1 MCMLPRMPRTLWAAL
16 LFLFAA
22 CAPQSP
28 GEAAAAPAEAAAQ
41 VRYHFGDDQDGK
53 LGWADPNFDD
63 SAWPVAQQG
72 RWPMPPY
79 DSDGFIWVRVRVP
92 TREAAAGPLA
102 LRLRS
107 KNVLIA
113 DEIFVNGTLVGHQGS
128 LPPRSEMSL
137 YARDEVFSLPAGL
150 TAPGSAAALAFRA
163 WYPAGGRSLARE
175 GGAVFTI
182 DPSQMQHLA
191 LQADHD
197 ASLIAEGPNL
207 VLNGIILMLG
217 AGLLVFWRW
226 AGGRDLLVCSW
237 MLMATSLM
245 ELWNISFPSGLMSI
259 SGRAYFLV
267 DVGLQALS
275 MAANVE
281 LVWTVHGLRAL
292 SIKRL
297 YHATWVIGTAAYL
310 ILMLAVNPSPIVLWS
325 SLAMVPAIASFDC
338 IQIAVNLWAL
348 MAKRANRLIAVAMIV
363 IAVSDLLQNF
373 GLLRGANFGRFHET
387 YFGLSLFLCEFALFV
402 MLGRRAWQAWRA
414 RDELRVEFDA
424 AREVQQRLVTPAVD
438 VPGFKI
444 ESVYAPAKQ
453 VGGDFFR
460 VLPEADG
467 GVLVVVGDVS
477 GKGLKAAMTVSAII
491 GALRTM
497 PAVTPSQV
505 LGALNRGLAGQL
517 QGGFVTCCAARIGRS
532 GTVTIANAGHLSPY
546 RNGAEVPV
554 AAGLPLGIAPNAE
567 YEESQF
573 QLQPTESL
581 TFVSD
586 GIVEARNPSGE
597 LFGFDRTLQISTSGA
612 QAIARAA
619 IDFGQDDDITVLT
632 LTWLDAPRQSI
643 KPLGT
648 PAPAPA

>member
-1 MCMLPRMPRTLWAAL
+1 MLPRIPRMLWIAL

-22 CAPQSP
+22 CAPRSP

-41 VRYHFGDDQDGK
+41 VRYHFGDDMR
-53 LGWADPNFDD
+53 WADPNFDD
-63 SAWPVAQQG
+63 SSWPVAHQG
-72 RWPMPPY
+72 HWPVPPY

-92 TREAAAGPLA
+92 TSETVAGPLA
-102 LRLRS
+102 LRLRG

-113 DEIFVNGTLVGHQGS
+113 DEIFVNGVLVGRQGS
-128 LPPRSEMSL
+128 LPPRTEMSL
-137 YARDEVFSLPAGL
+137 YARDEIFSLPTGL
-150 TAPGSAAALAFRA
+150 TAPGSAAVLAFRA
-163 WYPAGGRSLARE
+163 WYPAGGRSLARV
-175 GGAVFTI
+175 GGEVFTI
-182 DPSQMQHLA
+182 DASQMQHLA

-207 VLNGIILMLG
+207 ALNGIILMLG

-245 ELWNISFPSGLMSI
+245 ELWNISFPSGLVSI

-267 DVGLQALS
+267 DAGLQALS
-275 MAANVE
+275 MAASVE
-281 LVWTVHGLRAL
+281 LVWTVHGLRAVG
-292 SIKRL
+292 IRRL
-297 YHATWVIGTAAYL
+297 YHASWVIGTAAYL
-310 ILMLAVNPSPIVLWS
+310 ILMLAANPSPIILWS
-325 SLAMVPAIASFDC
+325 SLVMVPAIASFDC
-338 IQIAVNLWAL
+338 IQVAVNLWAL
-348 MAKRANRLIAVAMIV
+348 MTKRANRLIAVAMIV

-373 GLLRGANFGRFHET
+373 GYLRGANFGRFHET

-424 AREVQQRLVTPAVD
+424 AREVQQQLVAPAVD

-444 ESVYAPAKQ
+444 ESFYAPAKH

-467 GVLVVVGDVS
+467 GMLVVVGDVS
-477 GKGLKAAMTVSAII
+477 GKGLKAAMTVSAIV

-497 PAVTPSQV
+497 PALAPSQV

-517 QGGFVTCCAARIGRS
+517 RGGFVTCCAARVGRD
-532 GTVTIANAGHLSPY
+532 GTVIIANAGHLSPY

-554 AAGLPLGIAPNAE
+554 AAGLPLGIDPAAK
-567 YEESQF
+567 YEANQF
-573 QLQPTESL
+573 RLLPTESL

-586 GIVEARNPSGE
+586 GIVEARNAAGD
-597 LFGFDRTLQISTSGA
+597 LFGFDRTQRISMSGA
-612 QAIARAA
+612 EAIAQAA

-632 LTWLDAPRQSI
+632 LTWLQESGQSNGPIRAPT
-643 KPLGT
+643 LE
-648 PAPAPA
+648 PA

>member
-1 MCMLPRMPRTLWAAL
+1 MLPRMPRMLWIAL
-16 LFLFAA
+16 LPLFAA
-22 CAPQSP
+22 CAPWSP
-28 GEAAAAPAEAAAQ
+28 AEAASAPAEPAAQ
-41 VRYHFGDDQDGK
+41 VRYHFGDDPR
-53 LGWADPNFDD
+53 WAAPNFDD
-63 SAWPVAQQG
+63 SAWPVAHQG
-72 RWPMPPY
+72 QWPVPPY

-102 LRLRS
+102 LRLRD

-113 DEIFVNGTLVGHQGS
+113 DEIFVNGVLVGRQGS
-128 LPPRSEMSL
+128 PPPRTEMSL

-150 TAPGSAAALAFRA
+150 AAPGSTAVLAFRT

-182 DPSQMQHLA
+182 DASQMQHLA

-207 VLNGIILMLG
+207 ALNGILLMLG
-217 AGLLVFWRW
+217 VGLLVFWRR

-245 ELWNISFPSGLMSI
+245 SLWNSSSPLGLVTISWRTFVV
-259 SGRAYFLV
+259 V
-267 DVGLQALS
+267 DAGLQALS
-275 MAANVE
+275 MAASVE

-292 SIKRL
+292 GVKRL
-297 YHATWVIGTAAYL
+297 YHASWAIGTAAYL
-310 ILMLAVNPSPIVLWS
+310 ILMLAVKPSPIVLWS
-325 SLAMVPAIASFDC
+325 SLAMMPAIASFDC

-348 MAKRANRLIAVAMIV
+348 MTKRANRMIAVAMIV
-363 IAVSDLLQNF
+363 ISVADLLQNF
-373 GLLRGANFGRFHET
+373 GYLRGAKFGPFQET

-438 VPGFKI
+438 VPGFRI
-444 ESVYAPAKQ
+444 ESVYAPAKH

-477 GKGLKAAMTVSAII
+477 GKGLKAAMTVSAIV

-497 PAVTPSQV
+497 PALTPSQI
-505 LGALNRGLAGQL
+505 LDALNRGLTGQL
-517 QGGFVTCCAARIGRS
+517 QGGFVTCCAARVGRH
-532 GTVTIANAGHLSPY
+532 GAVTIANAGHLSPY
-546 RNGAEVPV
+546 RSGAEMSVT
-554 AAGLPLGIAPNAE
+554 AGLPLGIAPDAE

-573 QLQPTESL
+573 QLQPAESL

-586 GIVEARNPSGE
+586 GIVEARNPAGE
-597 LFGFDRTLQISTSGA
+597 LFGFDRTQQISASGA
-612 QAIARAA
+612 EAIAQAA

-632 LTWLDAPRQSI
+632 LTWLETPRQSMD
-643 KPLGT
+643 PLGMPT
-648 PAPAPA
+648 PAPA